1 MPKEKYY
8 TSKTRRIIKLAKEKV
23 DKYPWLFN
31 EATVEREIIDP
42 LLEALGWK
50 FPNVRREVRLNGI
63 KPQSFADYVLYKE
76 EKPILIIEVKDI
88 GTCLYREI
96 EEDNNPKKDHHQL
109 QDYFN
114 GERYPEQDK
123 IPVYLTNGRT
133 WYILK
138 WDNNICVPIRNGDW
152 ENSESDFWGIIDQLD
167 YDNCNICNIKTKSKH
182 PVTSDWVENEE
193 IKILQNGNTLNYR
206 SFILSFWDEIM
217 NLQNE
222 GLFDGTKV
230 SKGSGAQKDI
240 PKKSREK
247 LENNKWS
254 RMVYGEKRRIFLK
267 QVLYGLNKKGKALD
281 VEVKP

>member
-63 KPQSFADYVLYKE
+63 KPQSF
-76 EKPILIIEVKDI
+76 
-88 GTCLYREI
+88 
-96 EEDNNPKKDHHQL
+96 
-109 QDYFN
+109 
-114 GERYPEQDK
+114 
-123 IPVYLTNGRT
+123 
-133 WYILK
+133 
-138 WDNNICVPIRNGDW
+138 
-152 ENSESDFWGIIDQLD
+152 
-167 YDNCNICNIKTKSKH
+167 SKH

-193 IKILQNGNTLNYR
+193 IKILQNGNTLSYR
-206 SFILSFWDEIM
+206 RFILSFWDEIM

-254 RMVYGEKRRIFLK
+254 RKVYGEKRRIFLK